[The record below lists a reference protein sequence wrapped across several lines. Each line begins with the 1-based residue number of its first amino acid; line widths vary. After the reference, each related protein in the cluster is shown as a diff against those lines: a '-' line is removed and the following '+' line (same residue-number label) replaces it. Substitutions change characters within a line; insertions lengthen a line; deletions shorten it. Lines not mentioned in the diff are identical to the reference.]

1 MTTVGMSGSGKHYDD
16 VAVGDTYRRSLTVT
30 DAHLVIGAGLIG
42 DFNPHHVDDTY
53 AADSR
58 FGTRIL
64 HGMMTSAMMGGALG
78 MIFHG
83 TAVALL
89 EHASRFLAP
98 VRPGDTVSTTWTV
111 VAKDD
116 KPKHGGGVVT
126 LRAVAVN
133 QRGQTVAEGE
143 GKMLVHARPDWI
155 AREAQAQRTA
165 ARAAKASPKP
175 RPRKRPRK
183 RELAK

>member
-1 MTTVGMSGSGKHYDD
+1 MDGSGRHYDE
-16 VAVGDTYRRSLTVT
+16 VKVGDTFRRSLTVT
-30 DAHLVIGAGLIG
+30 DAHLVLGAGLIG

-53 AADSR
+53 AAGRR

-78 MIFHG
+78 MVFHG
-83 TAVALL
+83 TAMALL
-89 EHASRFLAP
+89 EHASRFTAP

-116 KPKHGGGVVT
+116 KPKHGGGVVS

-143 GKMLVHARPDWI
+143 GKMLVHARPEWL
-155 AREAQAQRTA
+155 ACQAQAQRTA
-165 ARAAKASPKP
+165 ARAAKAWPRARP
-175 RPRKRPRK
+175 RTRPRKRALGK
-183 RELAK
+183 